1 MVGKGALLEC
11 LDSPHVDSILLVNR
25 NSVGITHP
33 KVKEIIHKDFYDWS
47 AIRDQLKEY
56 NACLFCMGVSSAGMK
71 ETEYT
76 RLTYDLT
83 LGFAK
88 EVLAANPE
96 MTFCYVSGAG
106 TNSEMNSRMM
116 WANVKGKTENDLM
129 SLGFKNA
136 YMFRPA
142 FIQPLKGIR
151 SRTALYQAIYNIMRP
166 FYGLLKRFPGSV
178 TDTTTLGQAM
188 IGVCVDGYPKKIL
201 ESSDINSFE

>member
-11 LDSPHVDSILLVNR
+11 LDSPLVDSILLVNR

-33 KVKEIIHKDFYDWS
+33 KVKEIIHKDFFDWS
-47 AIRDQLKEY
+47 AIRNQLKGY

-71 ETEYT
+71 EAEYT

-88 EVLAANPE
+88 ELLAFNPD

-106 TNSEMNSRMM
+106 TSTKMNSRMK

-129 SLGFKNA
+129 SLGFKHA

-151 SRTALYQAIYNIMRP
+151 SRTALYQGIYNIMRH
-166 FYGLLKRFPGSV
+166 FYGLLKHFPGSV

-188 IGVCVDGYPKKIL
+188 IGVCVNGYPKAIL
-201 ESSDINSFE
+201 ESRDINTFK